1 MEIAQTTSPGTARY
15 GSRASLL
22 LVLRVLRLDAER
34 DGGKRPRGLL
44 CATRPSTMIQA
55 GHDRD
60 MPCLA
65 EESMPCCLLR
75 LVPISEAA
83 VHTGEKPV

>member
-34 DGGKRPRGLL
+34 DGRQAPAWAAL
-44 CATRPSTMIQA
+44 C
-55 GHDRD
+55 D
-60 MPCLA
+60 
-65 EESMPCCLLR
+65 
-75 LVPISEAA
+75 AA
-83 VHTGEKPV
+83 VDDDPSRS